1 MANDAHIHDFG
12 YDEELAMQEF
22 DLWQYECS
30 LKQKK
35 EHEEYLEELAKGDDY
50 VWNIR
55 QFS

>member
-1 MANDAHIHDFG
+1 MVDDAHIPDFG

-50 VWNIR
+50 V
-55 QFS
+55 